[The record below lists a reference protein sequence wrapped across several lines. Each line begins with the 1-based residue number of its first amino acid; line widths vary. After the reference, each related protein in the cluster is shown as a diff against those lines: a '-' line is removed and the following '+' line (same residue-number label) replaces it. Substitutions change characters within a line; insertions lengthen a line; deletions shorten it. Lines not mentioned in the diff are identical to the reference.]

1 MVPNHDTSHYL
12 YPLHPKNDESARDLL
27 DLSTGW
33 LLTAEKL

>member
-1 MVPNHDTSHYL
+1 MVPNGDIFHYL
-12 YPLHPKNDESARDLL
+12 HRLNPTNDKSARDLL